1 MMTRIEQILLAVV
14 LTATLITGA
23 VVSAGVTRTPPAARK
38 PGGAVTFAG
47 TIAVP
52 PEAAGV
58 TWGKGTLILR
68 DGRQHAFEVTGLGVR
83 STREAILTVHA
94 VGEVFNLKRLSEFAG
109 TYKVTDRQ
117 YTVGRRADDIELANE
132 HGVVMVLA
140 VTAPVT
146 TPDVTLTP
154 SPTGLTVTLEP

>member
-1 MMTRIEQILLAVV
+1 MMRIAQILLAEV
-14 LTATLITGA
+14 LAAVLVTGA
-23 VVSAGVTRTPPAARK
+23 VVSAGVAQKPPAARK
-38 PGGAVTFAG
+38 PAGAVTFAG
-47 TIAVP
+47 TIAAP

-58 TWGKGTLILR
+58 TWGKGTLILS

-83 STREAILTVHA
+83 STREAILTVQA
-94 VGEVFNLKRLSEFAG
+94 VGEVFNLKQLSEFTG

-117 YTVGRRADDIELANE
+117 YTVGRRADDISLANE

-140 VTAPVT
+140 VKAPAT

>member
-1 MMTRIEQILLAVV
+1 MMRIAQILLAEV
-14 LTATLITGA
+14 LAAVLVTGA
-23 VVSAGVTRTPPAARK
+23 VVSAGVAQKPPAARK
-38 PGGAVTFAG
+38 PAGAVTFAG
-47 TIAVP
+47 TIAAP

-58 TWGKGTLILR
+58 TWGKGTLILS

-83 STREAILTVHA
+83 STREAILTVQA
-94 VGEVFNLKRLSEFAG
+94 VGEVFNLTQVSDFAG

-117 YTVGRRADDIELANE
+117 YTVGRRADDISLANE

-140 VTAPVT
+140 VKAPAT

>member
-1 MMTRIEQILLAVV
+1 MMRIVQILLAEV
-14 LTATLITGA
+14 LAAVLVTGA
-23 VVSAGVTRTPPAARK
+23 VVSAGVAQKPPAARK
-38 PGGAVTFAG
+38 PAGAVTFAG
-47 TIAVP
+47 TIAAP

-58 TWGKGTLILR
+58 TWGKGTLILS

-83 STREAILTVHA
+83 STREAILTVQA
-94 VGEVFNLKRLSEFAG
+94 VGEVFNLKQLSEFTG

-117 YTVGRRADDIELANE
+117 YTVGRRADDISLANE

-140 VTAPVT
+140 VKAPAT